1 MDAEYGIRSEGI
13 RPNNKPRDSVSDW
26 RRERV
31 VLYISNIEDL
41 VDPEVFI
48 ASTRQR
54 LPQTMKIL
62 REPLLAFAREPL
74 PYTYDS
80 VAWDESGSL
89 AKIELASAHRV

>member
-1 MDAEYGIRSEGI
+1 MGAEYERRSEGLG
-13 RPNNKPRDSVSDW
+13 PNNKPRDIVSDW
-26 RRERV
+26 RRERG

-41 VDPEVFI
+41 VNLAAFT

-62 REPLLAFAREPL
+62 REPLLAFAQEPL
-74 PYTYDS
+74 PYIYDS

-89 AKIELASAHRV
+89 AKIELESAHRV